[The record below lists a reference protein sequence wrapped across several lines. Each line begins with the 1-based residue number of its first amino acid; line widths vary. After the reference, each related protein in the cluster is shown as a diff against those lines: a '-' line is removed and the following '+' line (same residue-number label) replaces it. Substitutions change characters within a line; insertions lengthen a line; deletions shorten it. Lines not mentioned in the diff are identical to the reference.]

1 MNFIESFKS
10 AIKSLTGNRARS
22 FLTMLGIIIGITSV
36 ITMSAIGKGGQ
47 ENITG
52 KLKEGGYGKFTVFVD
67 KGAKNFR
74 WKYLF
79 DDVLI
84 KKIKDTGEFKDVTPY
99 VRDRVYSKIGDNF
112 SRVWFTAST
121 PSVEDIDKVEMIA
134 GRNFLSFEYKN
145 AEKVAIIDDVTAI
158 NLYGSIDNALGKEY
172 NIFKNRKSASIIYE
186 IVGVYKNPF
195 KEFANAMGGLRIP
208 RFIRFPLST
217 YDRIYNLKNAGSYE
231 EILIES
237 KNPEEAKNSMV
248 KSKEILENIIGIKDL
263 YEVEALAQGSSSFD
277 NILSTLNIFVTFVAG
292 ISLFV
297 GGIGVMNIMLVSVI
311 ERTKEIGIRKAI
323 GATNK
328 DILLQ
333 FLIESVILT
342 GLGGIIGIILGF
354 SLGEIIGKIIGI
366 PPLFTLSSIVI
377 SLLVST
383 FIGIIFGVIPAK
395 KAAELNPIEAL
406 RAD

>member
-47 ENITG
+47 KNITG
-52 KLKEGGYGKFTVFVD
+52 KLKEGGYGKFTIFID

-79 DDVLI
+79 DDVVIEKL
-84 KKIKDTGEFKDVTPY
+84 KNTNEFKNVTPY
-99 VRDRVYSKIGDNF
+99 VRDRVYSKIGNNF
-112 SRVWFTAST
+112 GRVWFTAST
-121 PSVEDIDKVEMIA
+121 PSVEDIDKVEIIA
-134 GRNFLSFEYKN
+134 GRKFLSFEYEN
-145 AEKVAIIDDVTAI
+145 AERVALIDDVTAK
-158 NLYGSIDNALGKEY
+158 NLYGSVDNALGKEY
-172 NIFKNRKSASIIYE
+172 NIFKNRKSAGVVYE

-195 KEFANAMGGLRIP
+195 KGFANALGGLRIP

-217 YDRIYNLKNAGSYE
+217 YDRIYNLDNAGFYE
-231 EILIES
+231 EILIEA
-237 KNPEEAKNSMV
+237 KNPEKTKYSMV
-248 KSKEILENIIGIKDL
+248 RSKEILENIIGIKDL

-311 ERTKEIGIRKAI
+311 ERTKEIGNRKAI
-323 GATNK
+323 GGTNK

-333 FLIESVILT
+333 FLIESIILT
-342 GLGGIIGIILGF
+342 GLGGIIGIIFGF
-354 SLGEIIGKIIGI
+354 TLGEIVGKVIGI
-366 PPLFTLSSIVI
+366 PPLFTLSSIII

-383 FIGIIFGVIPAK
+383 FIGVVFGVIPAK

-406 RAD
+406 RAE